1 MGRLKSRVV
10 NGFRVSR
17 EKVTE
22 KGLGYV
28 VYKNGM
34 LKGFI
39 PSSEIL
45 LEDWALTDEIMM
57 KYIRKF
63 CFIR

>member
-1 MGRLKSRVV
+1 MGKRKSRIV

-22 KGLGYV
+22 KGLGYE
-28 VYKNGM
+28 VYKNGIR
-34 LKGFI
+34 KGFI

-45 LEDWALTDEIMM
+45 MDDWAMTDEIVM
-57 KYIRKF
+57 KYIQKF
-63 CFIR
+63 CLIH